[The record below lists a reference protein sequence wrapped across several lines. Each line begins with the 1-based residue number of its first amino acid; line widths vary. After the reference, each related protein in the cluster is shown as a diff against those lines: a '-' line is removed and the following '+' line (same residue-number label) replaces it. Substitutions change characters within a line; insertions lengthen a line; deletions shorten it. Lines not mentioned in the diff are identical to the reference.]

1 MGAVIESAVNW
12 AVKIAND
19 NSHGYDQSSRWGPN
33 YDCSSLVISAFE
45 QAGCKVK
52 SGGAT
57 YTENMKSVFLR
68 YGFSD
73 VTSKIA
79 LSTGMGLKRGDVLL
93 NTKSHTA
100 LVVEDGGKTIVNAS
114 INENGKTTGGRSGD
128 QTGREIYTRGYYNYP
143 WDVVLRY
150 NESASSSSSAS
161 SSDKECSLSDSFGTG
176 GNTVSDKFS
185 ANANETYKLIVGGN
199 DITAYIGSLSW
210 QNSIDELATKMSFE
224 VAKSDTR
231 YVNTYTLQLGDIVN
245 LCTNIEIFRGIVIA
259 VDDGDLYK
267 NKYTVCD
274 FGWYLNKSKETYQ
287 FNKMNAKKAVIRL
300 CSDFNIPIDTIPE
313 LNASITQI
321 YIDKCVSDILSDILE
336 KCGGGYNF
344 DMTPNGIRVYKYG
357 AIYAYPEFRITP
369 NTHLI
374 YSPTLK
380 GSVSHSLSIEDM
392 KNSVKVISES
402 DKVYTVK
409 AVAKD
414 ADSIYKYGI
423 LQEVIKIDEKDGD
436 ANTFAKNKL
445 SELGKVKESFSI
457 EIIEAVNSYTRA
469 GSMITVDNANYL
481 IESTDHSIKN
491 GVHYVKLGLRKF
503 G

>member
-1 MGAVIESAVNW
+1 MSAVIESAVNW

-19 NSHGYDQSSRWGPN
+19 NSHGYDQNSRWGPN

-57 YTENMKSVFLR
+57 YTGNMKSVFLR

-73 VTSKIA
+73 VTNKIA

-150 NESASSSSSAS
+150 NESSSSSSSAS
-161 SSDKECSLSDSFGTG
+161 SSDKEYSLYDNFGTG
-176 GNTVSDKFS
+176 GNAVGDKFS

-199 DITAYIGSLSW
+199 DITSYVGGLSW

-224 VAKSDTR
+224 AAKSNTH
-231 YVNTYTLQLGDIVN
+231 YVNTYTPHLGDIVN
-245 LCTNIEIFRGIVIA
+245 LCTNIEIFRGIVIS
-259 VDDGDLYK
+259 VDDGDKFK
-267 NKYTVCD
+267 NKYTVTD

-287 FNKMNAKKAVIRL
+287 FNDMNAKKAVIRL

-313 LNASITQI
+313 LNTSITQI

-344 DMTPNGIRVYKYG
+344 DMTPNGIRIYKYG
-357 AIYAYPEFRITP
+357 EIYAYPEFRITP
-369 NTHLI
+369 NTRLI

-380 GSVSHSLSIEDM
+380 GNVSHTLSIEDM
-392 KNSVKVISES
+392 KNSVKVITES

-481 IESTDHSIKN
+481 IESADHSIKN

>member
-57 YTENMKSVFLR
+57 YTGNMKSVFLR

-161 SSDKECSLSDSFGTG
+161 SSDKEYSLSDSFGTVKY
-176 GNTVSDKFS
+176 TVSDKFS

-199 DITAYIGSLSW
+199 DITAYVGSLSW

-224 VAKSDTR
+224 VAKSDT
-231 YVNTYTLQLGDIVN
+231 T
-245 LCTNIEIFRGIVIA
+245 
-259 VDDGDLYK
+259 
-267 NKYTVCD
+267 
-274 FGWYLNKSKETYQ
+274 
-287 FNKMNAKKAVIRL
+287 M
-300 CSDFNIPIDTIPE
+300 
-313 LNASITQI
+313 
-321 YIDKCVSDILSDILE
+321 
-336 KCGGGYNF
+336 
-344 DMTPNGIRVYKYG
+344 
-357 AIYAYPEFRITP
+357 
-369 NTHLI
+369 
-374 YSPTLK
+374 
-380 GSVSHSLSIEDM
+380 
-392 KNSVKVISES
+392 
-402 DKVYTVK
+402 
-409 AVAKD
+409 
-414 ADSIYKYGI
+414 
-423 LQEVIKIDEKDGD
+423 
-436 ANTFAKNKL
+436 
-445 SELGKVKESFSI
+445 
-457 EIIEAVNSYTRA
+457 
-469 GSMITVDNANYL
+469 
-481 IESTDHSIKN
+481 
-491 GVHYVKLGLRKF
+491 
-503 G
+503 